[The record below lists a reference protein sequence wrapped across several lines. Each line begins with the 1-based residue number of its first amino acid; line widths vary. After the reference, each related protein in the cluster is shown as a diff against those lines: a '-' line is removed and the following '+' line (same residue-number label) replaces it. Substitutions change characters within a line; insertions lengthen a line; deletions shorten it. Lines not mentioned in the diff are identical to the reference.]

1 MRLAGRIFLLALG
14 VNGCASHSSLDTPIS
29 DPAAL
34 SRLEPEPAVLPPPDP
49 LRELFLQVAAARGL
63 EPGPTPAVVAL
74 PARQLARR
82 ALEQFAQDV
91 PEGVRRAQAQL
102 LARLELVPPDFDL
115 SEALESAWLGQ
126 LQALYVGTPPTLFVD
141 RALSGAARRRAL
153 AHELVHTLQ
162 DQRHGL
168 LRRLAY
174 EAEGWDR
181 QSALHALAEADALAV
196 VEHLGGSAA
205 RQSAGF
211 EPETPSADVP
221 GVIACSLAAPYLDAR
236 ARVNELLASGGFAA
250 LDALFDDPPRSTH
263 QLLHPGEPAGSPS
276 AEPAL
281 LPPGSD
287 WSVTYHDVL
296 GEQSLRCVLEQWV
309 SDAVAATLAG
319 GWAADRV
326 SSFAGGG
333 ESAIVWELTFDRPTR
348 AADVAQLLVA
358 HLDLRPASGRAS
370 APVAEWSCGAQ
381 SDSGVVGVLRRGV
394 RVVFA
399 SLSVPVPGGCVSLER
414 WIRGTRFG
422 PA

>member
-1 MRLAGRIFLLALG
+1 MRLVGRTLLLALG
-14 VNGCASHSSLDTPIS
+14 ASGCSSHSSLDTPIS

-34 SRLEPEPAVLPPPDP
+34 SRLEPEPAAPPPPDP

-102 LARLELVPPDFDL
+102 LARLELVPGDFDL
-115 SEALESAWLGQ
+115 SAALESAWVGQ

-141 RALSGAARRRAL
+141 RALSGVARRRAL

-168 LRRLAY
+168 SRRFAY
-174 EAEGWDR
+174 EPDGWDR

-196 VEHLGGSAA
+196 VEQLGGSAA
-205 RQSAGF
+205 GESAAF
-211 EPETPSADVP
+211 EPEASAQVP

-236 ARVNELLASGGFAA
+236 ARVSELLASGGFAA
-250 LDALFDDPPRSTH
+250 LDALFVDPPRSTH

-281 LPPGSD
+281 LAPGSD
-287 WSVTYHDVL
+287 WSATYHDVL

-309 SDAVAATLAG
+309 SDAEAATLAG
-319 GWAADRV
+319 SWAADRV

-333 ESAIVWELTFDRPTR
+333 ETAIVWELTFDRPAR

-370 APVAEWSCGAQ
+370 APVSEWNCGAH

-399 SLSVPVPGGCVSLER
+399 SLSVPVSGGCVSLEK
-414 WIRGTRFG
+414 WIRGTG
-422 PA
+422 PK